1 MCVIFLFMNISS
13 DPSTAPVI
21 RLDRRCTASSE
32 AVWQLWTTADGI
44 PQWWA
49 PDGFTV
55 TVDRLELRPGG
66 ELHYTMTATA
76 PEQVEFMRSAGMPL
90 STPSRKRFT
99 EVVEPS
105 RLGYRSLIDFVPD
118 HEPYEQLTTVTI
130 EPDGDEV
137 VITMEMEPL
146 HDDVWTERLVAG
158 RSNELDNLVRL
169 LAG

>member
-1 MCVIFLFMNISS
+1 MNASS
-13 DPSTAPVI
+13 DSSPTPAI
-21 RLDRRCTASSE
+21 RLEKRCLASAE
-32 AVWQLWTTADGI
+32 AVWRLWTTTEGI

-55 TVDRLELRPGG
+55 TVDRLDLRPGG

-76 PEQVEFMRSAGMPL
+76 PEQVAFMRSAGLPL
-90 STPSRKRFT
+90 STPSRKRFA

-105 RLGYRSLIDFVPD
+105 RLAYQSLIDFVPD

-137 VITMEMEPL
+137 VVTMEMEPL
-146 HDDVWTERLVAG
+146 HDEVWTERLVAG
-158 RSNELDNLVRL
+158 RSNELDNLGRL